1 MKQAFFNTEKRSGS
15 VLRVQKADKI
25 EGTVRVPGDKSI
37 SHRAVMF
44 GALAEGTT
52 QISGFLAGAD
62 CLSTIDCFRRMGIDI
77 VQSGDQVTVRGKGWW
92 GLEEPERKLDVGNS
106 GTTIRL
112 LTGILSTQPFHTVIE
127 GDESIAKRPMRRVV
141 GPLREMGAKIDG
153 RKNGEFTPLSIRGQ
167 ELTGIHYQSPVASA
181 QIKSAILLAGLQA
194 KGTTTVEEPHTSR
207 DHTERML
214 RAFGVEVKTE
224 GTRVSV
230 SGGQTLKGRAITVPG
245 DISSAAFLIA
255 AVMMVPGSS
264 LVIEQ
269 VGINPTRT
277 GIIDVVKAM
286 GGRIEIVGE
295 RVLNEEPVADLHVYH
310 SQLSGTV
317 IEGDLIPRLIDE
329 IPVIAVMAT
338 QASGQ
343 TIIRDA
349 AELKV
354 KETDRIATVVSQLTK
369 FGAKVTPTEDG
380 MVIEGNTKLTGAA
393 IDSMGDHRIGMA
405 MAIAGLAAVGETT
418 VANAEAIN
426 VSFPGFAELLASISK
441 PAHS

>member
-1 MKQAFFNTEKRSGS
+1 M
-15 VLRVQKADKI
+15 LRVQKADKI

-77 VQSGDQVTVRGKGWW
+77 VQSGDQVTVHGKGWW

-405 MAIAGLAAVGETT
+405 MAIAGLAAEGETT